1 MERPGNYE
9 AQAAADLHPCSCF
22 PGEGPVPCQR
32 KHAMRDCWRMAVLR
46 ETQENIVA
54 LKNMDRNV
62 REQILLD
69 YMMRVR
75 NCLEM

>member
-1 MERPGNYE
+1 MDTQGNYE
-9 AQAAADLHPCSCF
+9 AQAAVDTRTCTCF
-22 PGEGPVPCQR
+22 PGEGPVPCPR
-32 KHAMRDCWRMAVLR
+32 KFAYHDCWRAAVLK

-62 REQILLD
+62 HEQILLD

-75 NCLEM
+75 TALDV